1 MWAHI
6 LNLLNI
12 PICDTTVHMAL
23 GWSLVLH
30 SCQLRSHINHLAQT
44 QQTQLSDRQLSYL
57 IRHDKLTRKAGDVFN
72 SIFWN
77 RISGEAGI
85 ASKFSSRKLKWTLAR
100 VSAQVNDAI
109 ALICESHHVHCQL
122 VGHTAPHPH
131 LQFLIPTCT
140 CLTRGMIAP
149 VGQSWSWCYWWHQ
162 YYWSNRSARWSLAR
176 RSCQLCIFVFKLRVE
191 AELVLLGL
199 KRDTNCSSE
208 AADSCRG
215 ELTI

>member
-30 SCQLRSHINHLAQT
+30 SCQLRSHINHLLQT

-57 IRHDKLTRKAGDVFN
+57 IRHDKLTPKAEDVFN

-122 VGHTAPHPH
+122 VATRC
-131 LQFLIPTCT
+131 LI
-140 CLTRGMIAP
+140 
-149 VGQSWSWCYWWHQ
+149 
-162 YYWSNRSARWSLAR
+162 SNFSSQCALVWQETWL
-176 RSCQLCIFVFKLRVE
+176 LLLVRVE
-191 AELVLLGL
+191 VGDTNTIGPIGRRDDLWPAEVVNCVSLSSSSELKLNWRCWDL

>member
-57 IRHDKLTRKAGDVFN
+57 IRHDKLTPKAGDVFN

-100 VSAQVNDAI
+100 ISAQVNDAI

-122 VGHTAPHPH
+122 VGHGASSPISHPNVH
-131 LQFLIPTCT
+131 LFDKRHDCS
-140 CLTRGMIAP
+140 C
-149 VGQSWSWCYWWHQ
+149 WSE
-162 YYWSNRSARWSLAR
+162 L
-176 RSCQLCIFVFKLRVE
+176 K
-191 AELVLLGL
+191 LVLLVTPIL
-199 KRDTNCSSE
+199 
-208 AADSCRG
+208 
-215 ELTI
+215 LVQ